1 MKGGNMTI
9 NLTKEE
15 KAQIINSHIRSLA
28 YTKYNLDID
37 ILQENAKLN
46 PETSVLANLNSQLGE
61 IDDQLTALQ
70 NELAVVEA
78 LAE

>member
-1 MKGGNMTI
+1 MTI

-46 PETSVLANLNSQLGE
+46 PETSVDAGFVFSGKM
-61 IDDQLTALQ
+61 IH
-70 NELAVVEA
+70 V
-78 LAE
+78 